1 MEQDTVTDKDS
12 KLFDQYLI
20 AYQEDIKRIV
30 GKYRK
35 SYHILSNQEICS
47 ECNMYLVKK
56 KYEILKSFN
65 EENVFTQSQFNKIA
79 FHYAKN
85 SVIWTQGILSRK
97 GYHAKRVDLVT
108 NTDEGPKTSF
118 EIEVEN
124 HGIENKDIDSDALF
138 FSQNIKNF
146 MHLLTEYSYLLT
158 DKESRILALLKS
170 GLNQDQIAERLK
182 VTHQA
187 ISLRVIELQ
196 EKIKNHFNLNEVTE
210 GGSAK
215 AITKGLRSIETFFDV
230 KNKATKVIEEDKL
243 LLRDYVLANPYKYNV
258 AQLNNNLFNNKYTSH
273 KVAGAIKSLKLTPFI
288 ISSSRPVAAPVK
300 KEILNCFKKGNS
312 IKKVSKLLD
321 LPINTVRRMRAQFVI
336 EKKLKKLYKK

>member
-12 KLFDQYLI
+12 ELFDQYLI
-20 AYQEDIKRIV
+20 AYQKDIKRIV

-35 SYHILSNQEICS
+35 SYHILSHEEICS

-124 HGIENKDIDSDALF
+124 SGTEDESIDSDELF
-138 FSQNIKNF
+138 LSQNIKNF
-146 MHLLTEYSYLLT
+146 MHILTEHAYLLT
-158 DKESRILALLKS
+158 NHESRVLALLKS
-170 GLNQDQIAERLK
+170 GMNQYKIADHLG

-187 ISLRVIELQ
+187 ISLRIIEMQ
-196 EKIKNHFNLNEVTE
+196 AKIKNHFNFHEVIQ
-210 GGSAK
+210 GGSVE
-215 AITKGLRSIETFFDV
+215 AISKGVKSIETFFDV
-230 KNKATKVIEEDKL
+230 KNQALKVTEGDKL
-243 LLRDYVLANPYKYNV
+243 LLRDHVLANPYKYNV
-258 AQLNNNLFNNKYTSH
+258 AQLNKLLFNNKYTSH
-273 KVAGAIKSLKLTPFI
+273 KVAGAIKSLKLTPLI

-300 KEILNCFKKGNS
+300 KEILNSFKKGHS
-312 IKKVSKLLD
+312 ITKVSKLLN